1 MKKKF
6 LLLIE
11 PMIVFFVISIP
22 LFNTVG
28 FLSYER
34 PSVFLPKP
42 KLPVFIYPENKNMSV
57 DFLVIG
63 KTEAH
68 CAHVINKHVNILKEY
83 NDLSQMALEKDCDCS
98 DKSANDQIQRSD
110 ISPYDVSSGG
120 LTGTDYP
127 SPGELT
133 KPQGDDQDGFQ
144 TNPYNCNCAL
154 DFHRECPPPNRIT
167 IIEMGMGCSSSIDS
181 DQCITSLGVLCDD
194 CCSGIAEGVSRFNL
208 SLLDVY
214 AQPDSLST
222 IIETRFFNRVITQ
235 QRIVHIMDGEI
246 DGTEAL
252 SRTRTYT
259 YADGNDRPIH
269 IIIPFKVVSNI
280 TLRPVTAQLAY
291 SIIPFSGGLPPPL
304 GYPTSNPTLY
314 LRVEWRV
321 IEIDPVDGHYI
332 NIILENVTGTHV
344 NRFNN
349 PNGTIDMRGQYGLLN
364 AGKTYILDVK
374 YIFYIGVADLLR
386 CVSHCFIGYSR
397 FDLRFE

>member
-63 KTEAH
+63 KTEANCVH
-68 CAHVINKHVNILKEY
+68 SFTKHVNILKEY

-144 TNPYNCNCAL
+144 TNPYKCNRAL

-181 DQCITSLGVLCDD
+181 DQCVTCGLGHCEPCYD

-235 QRIVHIMDGEI
+235 KRIVHIDGDV

-252 SRTRTYT
+252 SRT

-280 TLRPVTAQLAY
+280 TLRPVIARLVY
-291 SIIPFSGGLPPPL
+291 STGVPGVLMPHPIHDPDSP
-304 GYPTSNPTLY
+304 NLY

-321 IEIDPVDGHYI
+321 IEIDPVNGSYI
-332 NIILENVTGTHV
+332 QIVLENVTQTLV
-344 NRFNN
+344 NIFNN
-349 PNGTIDMRGQYGLLN
+349 PNGTIDMRGQYGSLY

-374 YIFYIGVADLLR
+374 YIFDISVGDLLR